1 MTDNLTCFGGI
12 GEEFRNYDRS
22 PVVILPVPY
31 DETSTWVKG
40 ADQGPAAILE
50 ASANMELYDIDTD
63 SEIYKK
69 GIFTAPAVGEK
80 NSPDDMVKSVHQAV
94 SGYLDDGKFVVT
106 LGGEH
111 SVTIGAV
118 QAHVEK
124 VPGLCVLQIDAH
136 TDLRQEYEG
145 SPFNH
150 ACVMARVREWCPFVQ
165 VGIRSMDVE
174 EKNYMTR
181 DRVFFARDI
190 VGAGNEWMDDVLEK
204 LDFNVYLT
212 IDLDG
217 LDPSVLPSTG
227 TPEPGGLNYYDVLNL
242 VRKVIVKK
250 NLVGFDVVELCPN
263 ENERSSDFLA
273 AKLVYQILSY
283 RFNDTGDGK

>member
-1 MTDNLTCFGGI
+1 MTDNQTHFGGI
-12 GEEFRNYDRS
+12 DPEFRDYDRS

-63 SEIYKK
+63 SEVYRK
-69 GIFTAPAVGEK
+69 GIFTAPPVDEK
-80 NSPDDMVKSVHQAV
+80 SSPDAMVIGVYQAV
-94 SGYLDDGKFVVT
+94 SKYLDDGKFIVT

-118 QAHVEK
+118 KAYVEK

-136 TDLRQEYEG
+136 TDLRQQYEG

-181 DRVFFARDI
+181 DRVFFAKDI
-190 VGAGNEWMDDVLEK
+190 VEAGNTWMDDVLEK
-204 LDFNVYLT
+204 LDYNVYLT

-217 LDPSVLPSTG
+217 FDPSVLPSTG
-227 TPEPGGLNYYDVLNL
+227 TPEPGGLTYYDVLNL

-263 ENERSSDFLA
+263 KDERSSDFLA
-273 AKLVYQILSY
+273 AKLVYQVLSY
-283 RFNDTGDGK
+283 RFNSKGHSM